1 MIAARFGPGTLE
13 VRGHAGFARAGAD
26 IVCAAASM
34 LCFALRAALEV
45 EKIQHETAVEDG
57 RMHVRAWPVDARR
70 ERVEGMFAVCRA
82 GFRLLAE
89 RYPGCVQILS
99 EERSLYRSG
108 SGNGPE
114 TGQKEEKHEGRQK

>member
-1 MIAARFGPGTLE
+1 MIAARFGTDTLE

-34 LCFALRAALEV
+34 LCFALRAALEAD
-45 EKIQHETAVEDG
+45 KIPHEAAAEGG
-57 RMHVRAWPVDARR
+57 RMRIRADAQERQR
-70 ERVEGMFAVCRA
+70 ERCAAMFAVCRA

-99 EERSLYRSG
+99 EERSLYRYRSG
-108 SGNGPE
+108 SEHGPK
-114 TGQKEEKHEGRQK
+114 TGQEGGKT